1 MTGRR
6 SFAGMTSSPKSN
18 CVTPILKPLI
28 QTKAADMAASNTEL
42 ELAYADC
49 RNITRREAKNFYYAV
64 VTLPPDKRKAI
75 YAAYAFC
82 RHCDDAVDDGDSE
95 EDKLSALAELQASL
109 DEAYRGRPGTPEFLA
124 LSDAADRYAIPQEYF
139 SEIIRGVESDLV
151 KTRYQD
157 FDELREYCYRV
168 ASVVGLVCLQI
179 FQYRDAAARE
189 YAVDLGLAMQLTNI
203 IRDVR
208 EDWSMGRVYLP
219 QDEMARFGYTEEQLA
234 AGVRNDAF
242 VELLRFQGQR
252 ARDYFRSGF
261 RLLPCLPRRSR
272 ACPAALGAIYSRVL
286 DRIEA
291 SGYDVLGERRI
302 ALSGGE
308 KARIAARA
316 WVASTLSLPVSPV

>member
-1 MTGRR
+1 M
-6 SFAGMTSSPKSN
+6 S
-18 CVTPILKPLI
+18 V
-28 QTKAADMAASNTEL
+28 SNTEL

-49 RNITRREAKNFYYAV
+49 RNITRREARNFYYAFL
-64 VTLPPDKRKAI
+64 TLPPDKRKAI
-75 YAAYAFC
+75 SAAYAFC
-82 RHCDDAVDDGDSE
+82 RHCDDAVDDAASPE
-95 EDKLSALAELQASL
+95 AKLTALGELQANLES
-109 DEAYRGRPGTPEFLA
+109 AYRGRPATPVFLA
-124 LSDAADRYAIPQEYF
+124 LSDAAGRYAIPQEYF
-139 SEIIRGVESDLV
+139 REIIRGVESDLV

-179 FQYRDAAARE
+179 FQYPPQDGAAARE

-219 QDEMARFGYTEEQLA
+219 QDEMARFGYTEEQLG
-234 AGVRNDAF
+234 AGVHNHAF
-242 VELLRFQGQR
+242 TELLRFQGQR
-252 ARDYFRSGF
+252 ARGYFRSGF
-261 RLLPCLPRRSR
+261 RLLPYLSRRSR

-316 WVASTLSLPVSPV
+316 WVSSMLSLPGSPS

>member
-1 MTGRR
+1 M
-6 SFAGMTSSPKSN
+6 ATSS
-18 CVTPILKPLI
+18 
-28 QTKAADMAASNTEL
+28 AEL
-42 ELAYADC
+42 EFAYADC

-64 VTLPPDKRKAI
+64 VTLPPDKRKAV

-82 RHCDDAVDDGDSE
+82 RQCDDSVDEAASPE
-95 EDKLSALAELQASL
+95 AKLSALTDLQVNLAL
-109 DEAYRGRPGTPEFLA
+109 AYEGRPATPVFLA
-124 LSDAADRYAIPQEYF
+124 LADTADRYDIPQEYF

-179 FQYRDAAARE
+179 FEYRDPAARD

-203 IRDVR
+203 VRDVR

-219 QDEMARFGYTEEQLA
+219 QDEMARFGYTEEQLG
-234 AGVRNDAF
+234 AGIRNDAF

-252 ARDYFRSGF
+252 AREYFSSGF
-261 RLLPCLPRRSR
+261 RLLPYLSRRSR

-291 SGYDVLGERRI
+291 SGYDVLGEQRI
-302 ALSGGE
+302 ALSGSE

-316 WVASTLSLPVSPV
+316 WMASMLSLPGSPS

>member
-1 MTGRR
+1 M
-6 SFAGMTSSPKSN
+6 ATSS
-18 CVTPILKPLI
+18 
-28 QTKAADMAASNTEL
+28 AEL
-42 ELAYADC
+42 EFAYADC

-64 VTLPPDKRKAI
+64 VTLPPDKRKAV

-82 RHCDDAVDDGDSE
+82 RQCDDSVDEAASPE
-95 EDKLSALAELQASL
+95 AKLSALTDLQVNLAL
-109 DEAYRGRPGTPEFLA
+109 AYEGRPATPVFLA
-124 LSDAADRYAIPQEYF
+124 LADTADRYDIPQEYF

-179 FQYRDAAARE
+179 FEYRDPAARD

-203 IRDVR
+203 VRDVR

-219 QDEMARFGYTEEQLA
+219 QDEMARFGYTEEQLG
-234 AGVRNDAF
+234 AGIHNDAF

-252 ARDYFRSGF
+252 ARSYFRSGF
-261 RLLPCLPRRSR
+261 RLLPYLSRRSR

-291 SGYDVLGERRI
+291 SGYDVLGEQRI
-302 ALSGGE
+302 ALSGSE

-316 WVASTLSLPVSPV
+316 WMASMLSLPGSTA

>member
-1 MTGRR
+1 
-6 SFAGMTSSPKSN
+6 
-18 CVTPILKPLI
+18 
-28 QTKAADMAASNTEL
+28 MAASNTEL

-64 VTLPPDKRKAI
+64 VTLPQDKRKAI

-82 RHCDDAVDDGDSE
+82 RQCDDSVDDVASQE
-95 EDKLSALAELQASL
+95 AKLSALAGLQANL
-109 DEAYRGRPGTPEFLA
+109 DAAYRGRPATPVFLA
-124 LSDAADRYAIPQEYF
+124 LSDAAERYAIPQEYF

-179 FQYRDAAARE
+179 FQYPPQDGTAARE
-189 YAVDLGLAMQLTNI
+189 YAIDLGLAMQLTNI

-219 QDEMARFGYTEEQLA
+219 QDEMARFGYTEEQLG
-234 AGVRNDAF
+234 AGIHNDAL

-252 ARDYFRSGF
+252 ARGYFRSGF
-261 RLLPCLPRRSR
+261 RLLPYLSRTSR

-316 WVASTLSLPVSPV
+316 WVSSMLSLPGTPA